1 MLYTYWLVISFLRSV
16 ETSTV
21 VCVDVYVDVTVEGKI
36 QIVSNPKR
44 NQDGLLIV
52 LIIISIQISQS
63 IHMELVDIK
72 MNLFIS

>member
-1 MLYTYWLVISFLRSV
+1 M
-16 ETSTV
+16 
-21 VCVDVYVDVTVEGKI
+21 YVDVTVEGKI